1 MEKPLK
7 ILAVDDDFINLKLI
21 SSMLRKNAQVGIII
35 EATNGLDAINL
46 LKTQGDIDLVLLD
59 IKMPVM
65 DGIEF
70 LTNIQSMIE
79 FKKLPVIVL
88 TTDETRKHEAFDHGA
103 FDFLVKPIR
112 EQELSSKIAKV
123 ANLFDLQLQLRCCMT
138 SFIL

>member
-1 MEKPLK
+1 MEKQLK

-21 SSMLRKNAQVGIII
+21 SSMLRKNEKVGAII

-70 LTNIQSMIE
+70 LTNIQSMGE
-79 FKKLPVIVL
+79 S
-88 TTDETRKHEAFDHGA
+88 EASCDC
-103 FDFLVKPIR
+103 VNNR
-112 EQELSSKIAKV
+112 
-123 ANLFDLQLQLRCCMT
+123 
-138 SFIL
+138 

>member
-1 MEKPLK
+1 MQKRLK

-21 SSMLRKNAQVGIII
+21 SSMLRKNQNVDVIM

-70 LTNIQSMIE
+70 LTNIQSMLE
-79 FKKLPVIVL
+79 FKKIPIIVL
-88 TTDETRKHEAFDHGA
+88 TTDETRKNEAFEHGA

-112 EQELSSKIAKV
+112 ENDLSSKIAKV
-123 ANLFDLQLQLRCCMT
+123 ADLF
-138 SFIL
+138 

>member
-1 MEKPLK
+1 MQKKLK

-21 SSMLRKNAQVGIII
+21 SSMLRKNQNVDVIM

-70 LTNIQSMIE
+70 LTNIQSMLE
-79 FKKLPVIVL
+79 FKKIPIIVL
-88 TTDETRKHEAFDHGA
+88 TTDETRKNEAFEHGA

-112 EQELSSKIAKV
+112 ENDLSSKIAKV
-123 ANLFDLQLQLRCCMT
+123 ADLF
-138 SFIL
+138 

>member
-123 ANLFDLQLQLRCCMT
+123 ANLFD
-138 SFIL
+138 

>member
-1 MEKPLK
+1 MDKKLK

-21 SSMLRKNAQVGIII
+21 SSMLRKNTLVHQII

-46 LKTQGDIDLVLLD
+46 LKTQGDFDLVLLD

-70 LTNIQSMIE
+70 LTNVQSMLE
-79 FKKLPVIVL
+79 FKKLPIIVL
-88 TTDETRKHEAFDHGA
+88 TTDETRKNEAFEQGA

-112 EQELSSKIAKV
+112 EHDLSSKIIKV
-123 ANLFDLQLQLRCCMT
+123 AELL
-138 SFIL
+138 

>member
-1 MEKPLK
+1 MEKQLK

-21 SSMLRKNAQVGIII
+21 SSMLRKNPNVGIII

-70 LTNIQSMIE
+70 LANVQSMVE
-79 FKKLPVIVL
+79 FKKLPIIVL
-88 TTDETRKHEAFDHGA
+88 TTDETRKNEAFNHGA
-103 FDFLVKPIR
+103 VDFLVKPIR
-112 EQELSSKIAKV
+112 EHDLSGKIAKV
-123 ANLFDLQLQLRCCMT
+123 ADLF
-138 SFIL
+138 